1 MYSFAIVVNVL
12 AFILNVI
19 AYYLTKSTANIV
31 WIIIS
36 MFCLG
41 MLYSINGQ
49 EYKKRN
55 KECTKEKFIHWL

>member
-41 MLYSINGQ
+41 MLYSING
-49 EYKKRN
+49 
-55 KECTKEKFIHWL
+55 